1 MTDTSEQ
8 LRRLVSSYKTL
19 TDAQANQLNVLKDRL
34 YTLRGAD
41 KALDSEREANAL
53 LTEQLAASQSREQK
67 LRAAINSMAGETT
80 SHYDRLEIARKALS
94 LPQDTSALDQIKA
107 GYEAQIQQLRD
118 ALAAMV
124 SYAREE
130 GKGLRIADEALALPQ
145 DTSALESLIEKAGEV
160 MRARCVAACG
170 ELETPSRKQ
179 TDVARSWITGTL
191 DSAEAVKAQPN
202 IKLEDLK

>member
-1 MTDTSEQ
+1 MTDTPEQ

-94 LPQDTSALDQIKA
+94 LPQDTSAL
-107 GYEAQIQQLRD
+107 EAMIQ
-118 ALAAMV
+118 
-124 SYAREE
+124 
-130 GKGLRIADEALALPQ
+130 
-145 DTSALESLIEKAGEV
+145 KAGEV
-160 MRARCVAACG
+160 MRARCAVEAYEWAMAYVVEDTAPVG
-170 ELETPSRKQ
+170 NADAIRALPSV
-179 TDVARSWITGTL
+179 T
-191 DSAEAVKAQPN
+191 
-202 IKLEDLK
+202 LEDLKNG

>member
-41 KALDSEREANAL
+41 KVLDSEREANAL
-53 LTEQLAASQSREQK
+53 LTEQLAAYQLREQK

-94 LPQDTSALDQIKA
+94 
-107 GYEAQIQQLRD
+107 
-118 ALAAMV
+118 
-124 SYAREE
+124 
-130 GKGLRIADEALALPQ
+130 LPQ